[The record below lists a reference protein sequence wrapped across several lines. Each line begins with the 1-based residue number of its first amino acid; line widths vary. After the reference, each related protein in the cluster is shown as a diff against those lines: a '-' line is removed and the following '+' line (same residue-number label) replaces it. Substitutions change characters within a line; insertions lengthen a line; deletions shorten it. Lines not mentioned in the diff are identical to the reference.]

1 MKDLISSQEVPVD
14 QRLSNQEAREIFR
27 EKLKEFQKTLQG
39 RERDIFENLLMAE
52 NPETLQVIGNRYGI
66 TRERTRQ
73 LEGKI
78 IARLRSF
85 LQEDGT
91 DLSDYEIDM
100 SGY

>member
-1 MKDLISSQEVPVD
+1 MLGQDLQTLNKGKAGIDHCRHLTGKDDDV
-14 QRLSNQEAREIFR
+14 LSCDLW
-27 EKLKEFQKTLQG
+27 LK
-39 RERDIFENLLMAE
+39 ERDIFENRLLAE
-52 NPETLQVIGNRYGI
+52 SPETLQVIGNRYGI

-73 LEGKI
+73 LEAKI
-78 IARLRSF
+78 IGRLRSF